1 MVLSYPSDN
10 MLGDPWGLDESV
22 PQKPVEPFDLD
33 RALLDCA
40 LENIAVRASNRRR
53 EAIHDALLL
62 AGIVLSSSLAIFGCI
77 AMWLIVEGR
86 L

>member
-1 MVLSYPSDN
+1 MWTTSDT
-10 MLGDPWGLDESV
+10 DRECTAAQDA
-22 PQKPVEPFDLD
+22 FDLD

-40 LENIAVRASNRRR
+40 LENIAQRRLERRR

>member
-1 MVLSYPSDN
+1 MTQDA
-10 MLGDPWGLDESV
+10 
-22 PQKPVEPFDLD
+22 FDLD
-33 RALLDCA
+33 KALLATA
-40 LENIAVRASNRRR
+40 LQNINQRRLERRR

-62 AGIVLSSSLAIFGCI
+62 VGIVLSSSLAIFGCI

>member
-1 MVLSYPSDN
+1 M
-10 MLGDPWGLDESV
+10 
-22 PQKPVEPFDLD
+22 EPFDLD
-33 RALLDCA
+33 RALLACA
-40 LENIAVRASNRRR
+40 LENIAQRASNRRR

-62 AGIVLSSSLAIFGCI
+62 AGIVLSGSLAIFGCI